1 MLGALPPARV
11 IAAAQ
16 DLAGPFK
23 IEPLQLRS
31 AGLALLPLREGCFGE
46 VFNLCEVPLAE
57 AAIELVDASG
67 RYSGG
72 ARVTASDAAY
82 AEAVAVLDAIMAH
95 DLAGADRARALLME
109 GLALVQAEHARR
121 SELVARTRVDFEALA
136 FTGDDDD
143 NP

>member
-1 MLGALPPARV
+1 MLRALSPALV
-11 IAAAQ
+11 IAEAQ
-16 DLAGPFK
+16 ELARPFK
-23 IEPLQLRS
+23 IEPLQLRL

-57 AAIELVDASG
+57 AAIELVDATG
-67 RYSGG
+67 RYAGG

-95 DLAGADRARALLME
+95 DLVGAERARALLKE
-109 GLALVQAEHARR
+109 GFALVEAERARR
-121 SELVARTRVDFEALA
+121 SELVARTRVNFEALA